1 MTTESTAPQPRT
13 QTSPSSDD
21 LVARVQELQARLDGA
36 GDPATRQVAEEL
48 VAAVVEMYGTGLE
61 KIFSSLAAE
70 GEAGAQMA
78 AGLARDPDVGSLLLI
93 HDLHPIPLEQ
103 RVAEA
108 LETVRPY
115 IESHGGVL
123 NLLSIDNGVAR
134 IRLDGS
140 CSDCRASSVTLELAI
155 KQAIEEAAP
164 DLWGLE
170 VEGIAEEL
178 VASPEAE
185 EGFDLSV
192 VTVGSGSGAD
202 DGPAPSGVGPPAWY
216 EVKGLAGL
224 APEQLK
230 VTSVEGVGLVIA
242 NVDGTLLA
250 FRNRCAG
257 CGGAL
262 DRAELSAGA
271 LTCPECGR
279 SYFLPRAGRSLDDKR
294 VQLDPVPLL
303 QQGPDGVRV
312 ALAL

>member
-1 MTTESTAPQPRT
+1 MTTESTAPQSRT

-61 KIFSSLAAE
+61 KIFSALAAE
-70 GEAGAQMA
+70 GEAGAQIA
-78 AGLARDPDVGSLLLI
+78 AGLAKDPDVGSLLLI

-103 RVAEA
+103 RVADA

-115 IESHGGVL
+115 IESHGGL
-123 NLLSIDNGVAR
+123 LDLLSIENGVAR
-134 IRLDGS
+134 IKLDGS

-170 VEGIAEEL
+170 VEGISEQL
-178 VASPEAE
+178 IASPEAE
-185 EGFDLSV
+185 EGLDLSV
-192 VTVGSGSGAD
+192 ITVGGANAD
-202 DGPAPSGVGPPAWY
+202 AGPAPSGVGPPAWY
-216 EVKGLAGL
+216 DVGGMQGLG
-224 APEQLK
+224 PEQLR
-230 VTSVEGVGLVIA
+230 VAAVEGVSLVIA

-257 CGGAL
+257 CRSPLHRGELSGGAL
-262 DRAELSAGA
+262 S
-271 LTCPECGR
+271 CPECGR
-279 SYFLPRAGRSLDDKR
+279 SYFLPRAGRSLDDR
-294 VQLDPVPLL
+294 MVQLDPVPLL
-303 QQGPDGVRV
+303 QGPDGVRV

>member
-1 MTTESTAPQPRT
+1 MTTESTAPQPST

-61 KIFSSLAAE
+61 KIFSALAAE

-78 AGLARDPDVGSLLLI
+78 AGLAKDPDVGSLLLI

-103 RVAEA
+103 RVADA

-115 IESHGGVL
+115 IESHGGML
-123 NLLSIDNGVAR
+123 DLLSIENGVAR
-134 IRLDGS
+134 IKLDGS

-170 VEGIAEEL
+170 VEGISEEL

-192 VTVGSGSGAD
+192 VTVGGANAD

-216 EVKGLAGL
+216 DVGGMQGL
-224 APEQLK
+224 APGQLR
-230 VTSVEGVGLVIA
+230 VAAVAGVDLVIA

-257 CGGAL
+257 CGSAL
-262 DRAELSAGA
+262 DRGELSEGA
-271 LTCPECGR
+271 LSCPECGR
-279 SYFLPRAGRSLDDKR
+279 SFFLPRAGRSLDDRR

-303 QQGPDGVRV
+303 QGSDGVRV